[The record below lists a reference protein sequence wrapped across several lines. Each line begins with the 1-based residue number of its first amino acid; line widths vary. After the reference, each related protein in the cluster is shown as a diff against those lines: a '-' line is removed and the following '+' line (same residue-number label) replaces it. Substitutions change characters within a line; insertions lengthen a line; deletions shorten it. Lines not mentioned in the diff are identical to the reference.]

1 VSFKFFLS
9 FYIIYFLLSF
19 FFFCFVRF
27 DVTDW
32 CVFEICSAK
41 IDNAHKEFQN
51 SICASLIRYV
61 PEKGVLLVISRGETS
76 RRRASLLQD
85 MHFRSLSQKVLL
97 LKRTEEAARQLE
109 STKLA
114 TIGG

>member
-1 VSFKFFLS
+1 MFL
-9 FYIIYFLLSF
+9 F
-19 FFFCFVRF
+19 
-27 DVTDW
+27 
-32 CVFEICSAK
+32 SAK

-51 SICASLIRYV
+51 AIGASLIRYV
-61 PEKGVLLVISRGETS
+61 PEKGVLLVISRNESS
-76 RRRASLLQD
+76 RRCARLLQD

>member
-1 VSFKFFLS
+1 MFF
-9 FYIIYFLLSF
+9 
-19 FFFCFVRF
+19 
-27 DVTDW
+27 
-32 CVFEICSAK
+32 SAK
-41 IDNAHKEFQN
+41 IENAHKEFQN
-51 SICASLIRYV
+51 VVDASLIKYV
-61 PEKGVLLVISRGETS
+61 PDKGVLLVITRSDSTKG
-76 RRRASLLQD
+76 RARLLQD

>member
-1 VSFKFFLS
+1 MFKMLTRNS
-9 FYIIYFLLSF
+9 KKAIGAGYISYNAEK
-19 FFFCFVRF
+19 
-27 DVTDW
+27 
-32 CVFEICSAK
+32 CV
-41 IDNAHKEFQN
+41 
-51 SICASLIRYV
+51 LV
-61 PEKGVLLVISRGETS
+61 VISRCETS
-76 RRRASLLQD
+76 RRRAALLQD